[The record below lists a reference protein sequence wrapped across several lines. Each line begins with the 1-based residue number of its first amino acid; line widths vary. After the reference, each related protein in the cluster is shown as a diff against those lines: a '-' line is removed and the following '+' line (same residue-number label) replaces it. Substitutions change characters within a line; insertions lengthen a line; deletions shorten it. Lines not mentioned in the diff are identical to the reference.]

1 MVDDAS
7 LRRRG
12 MKKGWRRFTV
22 SIICIL
28 CLLGFWGYMT
38 IRWDHTVYQQ
48 SQLVP
53 VTCTFDSFWIAPHYR
68 GPAAVY
74 IADTDH
80 HYYSVLT
87 DEDQKLRNT
96 LQPGDALEMLVTPRR
111 AIGNP
116 DIAYLKVNGH
126 VYFSYDDYLSIVIS
140 GHTLY
145 YVLSFLAFSISAVLI
160 IRIIVLTSKAKIKRK
175 KREKRT
181 QEKMQRLREAGEL
194 HPKKQKSKRKNTPPT

>member
-1 MVDDAS
+1 
-7 LRRRG
+7 

-22 SIICIL
+22 SIICIF
-28 CLLGFWGYMT
+28 CLLGFLGLY
-38 IRWDHTVYQQ
+38 DNQVGHTVYQQ

-87 DEDQKLRNT
+87 DEDQNLRNT

-126 VYFSYDDYLSIVIS
+126 VYFTYDDYLSIVIS

-160 IRIIVLTSKAKIKRK
+160 IQIIVLTRRIRTKRK
-175 KREKRT
+175 NREKRT
-181 QEKMQRLREAGEL
+181 QVKMQRLREAGEL

>member
-1 MVDDAS
+1 
-7 LRRRG
+7 

-22 SIICIL
+22 SIICIF

-87 DEDQKLRNT
+87 DEDQKLRVN
-96 LQPGDALEMLVTPRR
+96 AN
-111 AIGNP
+111 I
-116 DIAYLKVNGH
+116 KVSRLCG
-126 VYFSYDDYLSIVIS
+126 
-140 GHTLY
+140 
-145 YVLSFLAFSISAVLI
+145 
-160 IRIIVLTSKAKIKRK
+160 KR
-175 KREKRT
+175 
-181 QEKMQRLREAGEL
+181 
-194 HPKKQKSKRKNTPPT
+194 S

>member
-1 MVDDAS
+1 
-7 LRRRG
+7 

-38 IRWDHTVYQQ
+38 IGWDHTVYQQ

-116 DIAYLKVNGH
+116 EVAYLSVNGH
-126 VYFSYDDYLSIVIS
+126 VYCTYEEYHSIAATVRIEYLVFSAFELSVSAFLVI
-140 GHTLY
+140 
-145 YVLSFLAFSISAVLI
+145 
-160 IRIIVLTSKAKIKRK
+160 RMIVLTATAKQKRK
-175 KREKRT
+175 MREKST
-181 QEKMQRLREAGEL
+181 QENMQRLREAGEL
-194 HPKKQKSKRKNTPPT
+194 HPKKQKNKHKNTPPT

>member
-1 MVDDAS
+1 
-7 LRRRG
+7 

-22 SIICIL
+22 SIICIF
-28 CLLGFWGYMT
+28 CLLGFWAYMT

-74 IADTDH
+74 IADTNH
-80 HYYSVLT
+80 RYYSVLT

-126 VYFSYDDYLSIVIS
+126 VYFTYDDYLSIVIS

-160 IRIIVLTSKAKIKRK
+160 IRIIVLTRRIRTKQKNC
-175 KREKRT
+175 EKRT

-194 HPKKQKSKRKNTPPT
+194 HPKKQKSKHKNTPPT

>member
-1 MVDDAS
+1 MLPIIAALPLSTLQTPIITIILS
-7 LRRRG
+7 L
-12 MKKGWRRFTV
+12 
-22 SIICIL
+22 L
-28 CLLGFWGYMT
+28 N
-38 IRWDHTVYQQ
+38 
-48 SQLVP
+48 
-53 VTCTFDSFWIAPHYR
+53 
-68 GPAAVY
+68 
-74 IADTDH
+74 
-80 HYYSVLT
+80 YYSVLT

-126 VYFSYDDYLSIVIS
+126 VYFTYDDYLSIVIS

-160 IRIIVLTSKAKIKRK
+160 IRIIVLTRRIRTKRK

-194 HPKKQKSKRKNTPPT
+194 HPKKQKNKRKNTHPT

>member
-1 MVDDAS
+1 
-7 LRRRG
+7 

-22 SIICIL
+22 SLTCIA
-28 CLLGFWGYMT
+28 CLLGLFAYVT
-38 IRWDHTVYQQ
+38 IRWDHAVYQQ

-116 DIAYLKVNGH
+116 EVAYLSVNGH
-126 VYFSYDDYLSIVIS
+126 VYCTYEEYHSIAATVRIEYLVFSAFELSVSAFLVI
-140 GHTLY
+140 
-145 YVLSFLAFSISAVLI
+145 
-160 IRIIVLTSKAKIKRK
+160 RMIVLTATAKQKLK

-181 QEKMQRLREAGEL
+181 QANMPRLREAGEL
-194 HPKKQKSKRKNTPPT
+194 HPKKQKNKHKNTPPT

>member
-1 MVDDAS
+1 
-7 LRRRG
+7 

-22 SIICIL
+22 SIICIF

-87 DEDQKLRNT
+87 DEDQNLRNT

-126 VYFSYDDYLSIVIS
+126 VYCTYEEYHSIAASGRITYLVFSTLALSVSAFLVI
-140 GHTLY
+140 
-145 YVLSFLAFSISAVLI
+145 
-160 IRIIVLTSKAKIKRK
+160 RMIVLTVTAKRK
-175 KREKRT
+175 QKNCEKRT
-181 QEKMQRLREAGEL
+181 QVKMQRLREAGEL
-194 HPKKQKSKRKNTPPT
+194 HPKKQKSKHKNTPPT

>member
-1 MVDDAS
+1 
-7 LRRRG
+7 

-53 VTCTFDSFWIAPHYR
+53 VTCTFDSFWIGSSYR
-68 GPAAVY
+68 GGGPLY
-74 IADTDH
+74 IVDTNN
-80 HYYSVLT
+80 HYYHIISSNRKELCSN
-87 DEDQKLRNT
+87 LHA
-96 LQPGDALEMLVTPRR
+96 GDTLEMLVTPRGS
-111 AIGNP
+111 IGNP
-116 DIAYLKVNGH
+116 DIACLKVNGH
-126 VYFSYDDYLSIVIS
+126 VYFTYDDYLSIVIS

-160 IRIIVLTSKAKIKRK
+160 IRIIVLTRRIRTKRK

-194 HPKKQKSKRKNTPPT
+194 HPKKQKNKRKNTHPT

>member
-1 MVDDAS
+1 
-7 LRRRG
+7 
-12 MKKGWRRFTV
+12 MKKDWRRFTV

>member
-1 MVDDAS
+1 
-7 LRRRG
+7 

>member
-1 MVDDAS
+1 
-7 LRRRG
+7 

-74 IADTDH
+74 IADTNH
-80 HYYSVLT
+80 RYYSVLT

-126 VYFSYDDYLSIVIS
+126 VYFTYDDYLSIVIS

-160 IRIIVLTSKAKIKRK
+160 IRIIVLTRRIRTKQKNC
-175 KREKRT
+175 EKRT

-194 HPKKQKSKRKNTPPT
+194 HPKKQKSKHKNTPPT

>member
-1 MVDDAS
+1 
-7 LRRRG
+7 
-12 MKKGWRRFTV
+12 MKKGWRRFSV

-116 DIAYLKVNGH
+116 EVAYLSVNGH
-126 VYFSYDDYLSIVIS
+126 VYCTYEEYHSIAATVRIEYLVFSAFELSVSAFLVI
-140 GHTLY
+140 
-145 YVLSFLAFSISAVLI
+145 
-160 IRIIVLTSKAKIKRK
+160 RMIVLTATAKQKRK

-181 QEKMQRLREAGEL
+181 QANMQRLREAGEL
-194 HPKKQKSKRKNTPPT
+194 HPKKQKNKHKNTPPT

>member
-1 MVDDAS
+1 MHANNS
-7 LRRRG
+7 KHKQYHL
-12 MKKGWRRFTV
+12 TA
-22 SIICIL
+22 SIICIF

-126 VYFSYDDYLSIVIS
+126 VYFTYDDYLSIVIS

-145 YVLSFLAFSISAVLI
+145 YVLSFFAFSISAVLI
-160 IRIIVLTSKAKIKRK
+160 IRIIVLTRRIRTKRK

-194 HPKKQKSKRKNTPPT
+194 HPKKQKNKRKNTHPT

>member
-1 MVDDAS
+1 
-7 LRRRG
+7 

-74 IADTDH
+74 IADTNH
-80 HYYSVLT
+80 RYYSVLT

-126 VYFSYDDYLSIVIS
+126 VYFTYGDYLSIVIS

-160 IRIIVLTSKAKIKRK
+160 IRIIVLTRRIRTKQKNC
-175 KREKRT
+175 EKRT

>member
-1 MVDDAS
+1 
-7 LRRRG
+7 

-38 IRWDHTVYQQ
+38 IGWDHTVYQQ

-126 VYFSYDDYLSIVIS
+126 VYFSYDDYLSIAASGRITYLVFSTLALSVSAFLVI
-140 GHTLY
+140 
-145 YVLSFLAFSISAVLI
+145 
-160 IRIIVLTSKAKIKRK
+160 RMIVLTVTAKRKRK

-181 QEKMQRLREAGEL
+181 QENMQRLREAGEL

>member
-1 MVDDAS
+1 
-7 LRRRG
+7 

-74 IADTDH
+74 IADTNH
-80 HYYSVLT
+80 RYYSVLT

-126 VYFSYDDYLSIVIS
+126 VYFTYGDYLSIVIS

-160 IRIIVLTSKAKIKRK
+160 IRIIVLTRRIRTKQKN
-175 KREKRT
+175 REKRT
-181 QEKMQRLREAGEL
+181 QENMQRLREAGEL

>member
-1 MVDDAS
+1 
-7 LRRRG
+7 

-22 SIICIL
+22 SLTCIA
-28 CLLGFWGYMT
+28 CLLGLFAYVT
-38 IRWDHTVYQQ
+38 IRWDHAVYQQ

-116 DIAYLKVNGH
+116 EVAYLSVNGH
-126 VYFSYDDYLSIVIS
+126 VYCTYEEYHSIAATVRIEYLVFSAFELSVSAFLVI
-140 GHTLY
+140 
-145 YVLSFLAFSISAVLI
+145 
-160 IRIIVLTSKAKIKRK
+160 RMIVLTATAKQKRK

-181 QEKMQRLREAGEL
+181 QANMQRLREAGEL
-194 HPKKQKSKRKNTPPT
+194 HPKKQKNMRKNTPPT

>member
-1 MVDDAS
+1 
-7 LRRRG
+7 

-53 VTCTFDSFWIAPHYR
+53 VTCTFDSFWIGSAYR
-68 GPAAVY
+68 GRGATY
-74 IADTDH
+74 IVDTNQ
-80 HYYSVLT
+80 HYYFVFS
-87 DEDQKLRNT
+87 DIFDKIDGN
-96 LQPGDALEMLVTPRR
+96 LQPGDSLEMLVTPRR

-116 DIAYLKVNGH
+116 EVAYLSVNGH
-126 VYFSYDDYLSIVIS
+126 VYCTYEEYHSIAATVRIEYLVFSAFELSVSALLVI
-140 GHTLY
+140 
-145 YVLSFLAFSISAVLI
+145 
-160 IRIIVLTSKAKIKRK
+160 RMIVLTATAKQKRK

-181 QEKMQRLREAGEL
+181 QANMQRLREAGEL
-194 HPKKQKSKRKNTPPT
+194 HPKKQQNKHKNTPPT

>member
-1 MVDDAS
+1 
-7 LRRRG
+7 

-38 IRWDHTVYQQ
+38 IGWDHTVYQQ

-116 DIAYLKVNGH
+116 EVAYLSVNGH
-126 VYFSYDDYLSIVIS
+126 VYCTYEEYHSIAASGRITYLVFSTLALSVSAFLVI
-140 GHTLY
+140 
-145 YVLSFLAFSISAVLI
+145 
-160 IRIIVLTSKAKIKRK
+160 RMIVLTVTAKRKRK

-181 QEKMQRLREAGEL
+181 QENMQRLREAGEL

>member
-1 MVDDAS
+1 
-7 LRRRG
+7 

-22 SIICIL
+22 SLTCIA
-28 CLLGFWGYMT
+28 CLLGLFAYVT
-38 IRWDHTVYQQ
+38 IRWDHAVYQQ

-116 DIAYLKVNGH
+116 EVAYLSVNGH
-126 VYFSYDDYLSIVIS
+126 VYCTYEEYHSIAATVRIEYLVFSAFELSVSAFLVI
-140 GHTLY
+140 
-145 YVLSFLAFSISAVLI
+145 
-160 IRIIVLTSKAKIKRK
+160 RMIVLTATAKQKLK

-181 QEKMQRLREAGEL
+181 QANMPRLREAGEL
-194 HPKKQKSKRKNTPPT
+194 HQKKHKNKHKNTPPT

>member
-1 MVDDAS
+1 
-7 LRRRG
+7 

-38 IRWDHTVYQQ
+38 IGWDHTVYQQ

-116 DIAYLKVNGH
+116 EVAYLSVNGH
-126 VYFSYDDYLSIVIS
+126 VYCTYEEYHSIAATVRIEYLVFSAFELSVSAFLVI
-140 GHTLY
+140 
-145 YVLSFLAFSISAVLI
+145 
-160 IRIIVLTSKAKIKRK
+160 RMIVLTATAKQKRK

-181 QEKMQRLREAGEL
+181 QENMQRLREAGEL
-194 HPKKQKSKRKNTPPT
+194 HPKKQKNKHKNTPPT

>member
-1 MVDDAS
+1 
-7 LRRRG
+7 
-12 MKKGWRRFTV
+12 MKKDWRRFTV

-87 DEDQKLRNT
+87 DEDQTLRNT

>member
-1 MVDDAS
+1 
-7 LRRRG
+7 

-22 SIICIL
+22 SLTCIA
-28 CLLGFWGYMT
+28 CLLGLFAYVT
-38 IRWDHTVYQQ
+38 IRWDHAVYQQ

-116 DIAYLKVNGH
+116 EVAYLSVNGH
-126 VYFSYDDYLSIVIS
+126 VYCTYEEYHSIAATVRIEYLVFSAFELSVSAFLVI
-140 GHTLY
+140 
-145 YVLSFLAFSISAVLI
+145 
-160 IRIIVLTSKAKIKRK
+160 RMIVLTATAKQKRK

-181 QEKMQRLREAGEL
+181 QANMQRLREAGEL
-194 HPKKQKSKRKNTPPT
+194 HPKKQKNKHKNTPPT

>member
-1 MVDDAS
+1 
-7 LRRRG
+7 
-12 MKKGWRRFTV
+12 MKKGRRRFTV
-22 SIICIL
+22 SLTCIA
-28 CLLGFWGYMT
+28 CLLGLFAYLT
-38 IRWDHTVYQQ
+38 IRWDHAVYQQ

-87 DEDQKLRNT
+87 DEDQNLRNT

-126 VYFSYDDYLSIVIS
+126 VYFTYDDYLSIVIS

-160 IRIIVLTSKAKIKRK
+160 IRIIVLTRRIRTKRK
-175 KREKRT
+175 NREKRT
-181 QEKMQRLREAGEL
+181 QENMQRLREAGEL

>member
-1 MVDDAS
+1 
-7 LRRRG
+7 
-12 MKKGWRRFTV
+12 MKKGWRRFSV

-116 DIAYLKVNGH
+116 EVAYLSVNGH
-126 VYFSYDDYLSIVIS
+126 VYCTYEEYHSIAATVRIEYLVFSAFELSVSALLVI
-140 GHTLY
+140 
-145 YVLSFLAFSISAVLI
+145 
-160 IRIIVLTSKAKIKRK
+160 RMIVLTATAKQKRK

-181 QEKMQRLREAGEL
+181 QANMQRLREAGEL
-194 HPKKQKSKRKNTPPT
+194 HPKKQQNKHKNTPPT

>member
-1 MVDDAS
+1 
-7 LRRRG
+7 

-22 SIICIL
+22 SLTCIA
-28 CLLGFWGYMT
+28 CLLGLFAYVT
-38 IRWDHTVYQQ
+38 IRWDHAVYQQ

-116 DIAYLKVNGH
+116 EVAYLSVNGH
-126 VYFSYDDYLSIVIS
+126 VYCTYEEYHSIAATVRIEYLVFSAFELSVSAFLVI
-140 GHTLY
+140 
-145 YVLSFLAFSISAVLI
+145 
-160 IRIIVLTSKAKIKRK
+160 RMIVLTATAKQKRK

-181 QEKMQRLREAGEL
+181 QANMQRLREAGEL
-194 HPKKQKSKRKNTPPT
+194 HPKKQQNKRKNTPPT